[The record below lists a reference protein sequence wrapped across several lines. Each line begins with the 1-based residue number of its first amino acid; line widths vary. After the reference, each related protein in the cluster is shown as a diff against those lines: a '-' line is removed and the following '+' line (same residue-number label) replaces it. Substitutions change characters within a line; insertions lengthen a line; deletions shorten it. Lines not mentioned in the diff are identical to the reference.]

1 MPTLRMRISLTVAWS
16 YAFIMLQG
24 SSSLLVLKT
33 MGRWGHLVRAGRPWG
48 VCALAGELLAAKWE
62 QCAASR
68 ATDVTSL

>member
-33 MGRWGHLVRAGRPWG
+33 MGRWGHLYEPVARGGSVPWL
-48 VCALAGELLAAKWE
+48 V
-62 QCAASR
+62 SF
-68 ATDVTSL
+68 